1 MGNIHTNNRYTNFYG
16 AGKTKSVF
24 QICRRYVVYLCP
36 FMTIYHRFFQGI
48 NFRYFANFLAFAKV
62 CTCKIAFSMQLVKLS
77 TREILGLVHCEKNC
91 HSNFIRSIK
100 SFLISSKSKSIFS
113 PFICRGFCLEVC
125 IT

>member
-1 MGNIHTNNRYTNFYG
+1 MGNLHAHNRYTNFYG

-36 FMTIYHRFFQGI
+36 FMTIYHRFFRYKLSR
-48 NFRYFANFLAFAKV
+48 FREFFGNCESLYPQNRIFDAIRE
-62 CTCKIAFSMQLVKLS
+62 TCS
-77 TREILGLVHCEKNC
+77 TREILGLARCEKNC